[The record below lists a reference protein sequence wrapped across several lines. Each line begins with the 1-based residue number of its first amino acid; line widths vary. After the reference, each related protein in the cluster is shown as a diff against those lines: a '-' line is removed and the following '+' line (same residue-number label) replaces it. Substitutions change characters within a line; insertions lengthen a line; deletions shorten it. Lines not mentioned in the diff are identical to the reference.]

1 MDKSCFSGTEEKA
14 RKYSRIKYGLIIGDT
29 AFFLAFCF
37 IWMITGISVRLAS
50 VLGSLTNAASP
61 YVTGPLFFLFFSFVY
76 YIVSFPQHFY
86 RSFLLD
92 HQFGLSRDSIKG
104 WFFDELK
111 SGIVSYVIFV
121 ICLYA
126 FYFTLGRYPQT
137 WWIVLAA
144 FWVMFNL
151 VISNLAP
158 VVIIPLFY
166 KYEKF
171 PNDALRTRLTG
182 LAQSMGIRILDIYY
196 IDFSRRT
203 AKANAL
209 LTGLGATKRVLISD
223 TMRQTYSDDEIAVI
237 AAHEFAHHRL
247 KHMMK
252 LMIAS
257 GLASAAFFFIVYKTH
272 AAVISIPGAP
282 ALNDPAALPVICLYL
297 TLFGLIV
304 QPAANALSRRF
315 ETDADDAAVK
325 ATGLAEAF
333 ISSMDKLAGQ
343 NLSDR
348 APSKLITWL
357 FFDHPPVSQRIA
369 RARSSLR

>member
-14 RKYSRIKYGLIIGDT
+14 RKYSRIKYSLIIGDT

-37 IWMITGISVRLAS
+37 IWMLTGASVRLSS

-61 YVTGPLFFLFFSFVY
+61 YVTGPLFFLFFSLVY

-104 WFFDELK
+104 WFLDQLK
-111 SGIVSYVIFV
+111 SGLVSYVIFV

-126 FYFTLGRYPQT
+126 FYFALGRYPQT
-137 WWIVLAA
+137 WWIVLAF
-144 FWVMFNL
+144 FWIVFTA

-158 VVIIPLFY
+158 VAIIPLFY

-171 PNDALRTRLTG
+171 PAGALRTRLIG
-182 LAQSMGIRILDIYY
+182 LAQSMGIRILDVYY
-196 IDFSRRT
+196 IDFSKRT
-203 AKANAL
+203 TKANAL

-223 TMRQTYSDDEIAVI
+223 TMRQAYSDDEIVVI

-247 KHMMK
+247 GHMMK
-252 LMIAS
+252 MIIAH
-257 GLASAAFFFIVYKTH
+257 GLSAAAFFFCVYKTY
-272 AAVISIPGAP
+272 VEILSISGLRV
-282 ALNDPAALPVICLYL
+282 LNDPAALPVICLYM
-297 TLFGLIV
+297 TIFGMIA
-304 QPAANALSRRF
+304 QPAANALSRQF
-315 ETDADDAAVK
+315 ETAADAAAIK
-325 ATGLAEAF
+325 ATGLAGAF
-333 ISSMDKLAGQ
+333 ISSMDKLAAQ

-348 APSKLITWL
+348 APSSLITWL
-357 FFDHPPVSQRIA
+357 FFDHPPVAQRIA
-369 RARSSLR
+369 TAKNSLR

>member
-37 IWMITGISVRLAS
+37 IWMLTGVSIRLSS
-50 VLGSLTNAASP
+50 VLVSLTNAASP

-76 YIVSFPQHFY
+76 YVVSFPQHFY
-86 RSFLLD
+86 QSFLLD

-104 WFFDELK
+104 WFLDQLK
-111 SGIVSYVIFV
+111 SGTVSYVIFV

-126 FYFTLGRYPQT
+126 FYFILGRYPQT
-137 WWIVLAA
+137 WWIVLAF
-144 FWVMFNL
+144 FWVLFTA

-158 VVIIPLFY
+158 IAIIPLFY

-171 PNDALRTRLTG
+171 PAGTLRTRLIG
-182 LAQSMGIRILDIYY
+182 LAQSMGIRILDVYY
-196 IDFSRRT
+196 IDFSKRT
-203 AKANAL
+203 TKANAL

-223 TMRQTYSDDEIAVI
+223 TMRQAYSDDEIAVI

-247 KHMMK
+247 NHMIK
-252 LMIAS
+252 MILAN
-257 GLASAAFFFIVYKTH
+257 GLAAAAFFFLVYKTH
-272 AAVISIPGAP
+272 SAA

-297 TLFGLIV
+297 TIV
-304 QPAANALSRRF
+304 GMIGQPAANALSRRF
-315 ETDADDAAVK
+315 ETAADAAAIK
-325 ATGLAEAF
+325 ATGLAGAF
-333 ISSMDKLAGQ
+333 ISSMDKLASQ

-348 APSKLITWL
+348 APSALIIWL
-357 FFDHPPVSQRIA
+357 FFDHPTVSQRIA
-369 RARSSLR
+369 AAKKSLR